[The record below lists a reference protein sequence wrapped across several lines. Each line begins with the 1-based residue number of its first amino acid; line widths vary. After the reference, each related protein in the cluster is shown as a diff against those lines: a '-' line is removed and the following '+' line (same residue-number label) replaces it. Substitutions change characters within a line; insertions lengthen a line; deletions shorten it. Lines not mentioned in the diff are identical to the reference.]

1 MKLNKCYLCD
11 MKIEF
16 GYEKW
21 GKLVNKKAEQSYC
34 AECYYG
40 LQEGIKLYRE
50 RQAGKYGDWKNI

>member
-1 MKLNKCYLCD
+1 

-50 RQAGKYGDWKNI
+50 RQAGKYGDWKKI